1 MLIHSGLI
9 AFVSMLATMV
19 MLAKKQYENAF
30 TRLCVTL
37 FYLTLAIE
45 PMIPIEAAR
54 VLNRWFWLLVLGV
67 EVLWF
72 VVTRLLKWRGR
83 GR

>member
-1 MLIHSGLI
+1 MLIPSGLV
-9 AFVSMLATMV
+9 ALVSLLATVV
-19 MLAKKQYENAF
+19 MAMKRQWENAF

-37 FYLTLAIE
+37 FYLSLMLM
-45 PMIPIEAAR
+45 PLIPIEVAR
-54 VLNRWFWLLVLGV
+54 ELNRWFWVLVLGV

-72 VVTRLLKWRGR
+72 MVTRLLKWRGR

>member
-30 TRLCVTL
+30 TRFCVTL
-37 FYLTLAIE
+37 FYLALAIE
-45 PMIPIEAAR
+45 PMIPIEFAR